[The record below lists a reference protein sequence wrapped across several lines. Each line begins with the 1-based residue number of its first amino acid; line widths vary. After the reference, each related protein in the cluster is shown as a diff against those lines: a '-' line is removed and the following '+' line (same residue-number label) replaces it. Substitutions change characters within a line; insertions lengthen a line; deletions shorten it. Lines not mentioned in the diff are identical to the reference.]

1 MRMTE
6 ELSKHIFKKFV
17 HFLKFV
23 QTMQFSKPR
32 RPLDAM
38 TSEVKRFNHFSYK
51 WQEKPSCKE
60 VITIQS

>member
-1 MRMTE
+1 
-6 ELSKHIFKKFV
+6 
-17 HFLKFV
+17 
-23 QTMQFSKPR
+23 MQFSKPR
-32 RPLDAM
+32 GPLDAM